1 MAACR
6 VRSSGQD
13 GYRDR
18 FREVPGT
25 FRRFVTS
32 SIFCQKQI
40 CCRHPLSI
48 CFFSKWSFSRFR
60 PHASLLFPHMSQ
72 YAVPISCVWISVS
85 PRPNQT
91 SPGRQT
97 FLSLGSLTWTGGWA
111 ARPQRGRRRAFQEPG
126 RKVPGTLFRICCVSS
141 ALSTEKLRVFGK
153 SGFRILF
160 YDEDYH
166 CFLFLGT

>member
-1 MAACR
+1 M
-6 VRSSGQD
+6 
-13 GYRDR
+13 
-18 FREVPGT
+18 
-25 FRRFVTS
+25 S
-32 SIFCQKQI
+32 SIVWQNQI
-40 CCRHPLSI
+40 CCRHLLLI

-85 PRPNQT
+85 PSPNQT

-111 ARPQRGRRRAFQEPG
+111 ARPQRGRHRAFQEPD
-126 RKVPGTLFRICCVSS
+126 RKVPGTLFRNFCVSS
-141 ALSTEKLRVFGK
+141 AFSTEKLRVFGK
-153 SGFRILF
+153 SGFRNLF